1 MPKNELVWEGLLV
14 ISHLN
19 FRFFPVHHFSEVRHK
34 TIYVDL
40 IAHVLN
46 RCHPVLRLSLRLTAV
61 FKLNDSYFSLRLRPV
76 HGFKLV
82 PSIHTN
88 FEVESLFVSPKLL
101 RFSLHFSWRQIWKN
115 ISKQLWSFYFCYLT
129 QINQGKRYIFS
140 FTIEPI
146 NLLENLQNFWSQNH
160 ENLFL
165 SLTPIQT
172 DFTQP
177 SLKHTAFF
185 LLEFLTY
192 LFCLQFLP
200 ALAT

>member
-1 MPKNELVWEGLLV
+1 VPQNELVWEGLLV
-14 ISHLN
+14 ISYLN
-19 FRFFPVHHFSEVRHK
+19 CFFPVHNFSKDWHETV
-34 TIYVDL
+34 YVDL
-40 IAHVLN
+40 AAHILD
-46 RCHPVLRLSLRLTAV
+46 RWHPVLRLSLRLTAV

-129 QINQGKRYIFS
+129 QINQGKRHIFS
-140 FTIEPI
+140 LTSGPI
-146 NLLENLQNFWSQNH
+146 YLLENLQNFGCQNH

-177 SLKHTAFF
+177 SL
-185 LLEFLTY
+185 
-192 LFCLQFLP
+192 
-200 ALAT
+200 